1 MEKLDY
7 SLLDVP
13 EILQF
18 MFYPRTDWRPPPPG
32 ATDHSLPAGDDVNL
46 SGRFY
51 PHDKGSPSILFF
63 HGNGEV
69 ASDYDGIAPLYH
81 QIGVNLF
88 VADYRGYGKS
98 EGSPTISNLV
108 SDSHATL
115 DALEEILMEGG
126 FGGKLYAMGR
136 SLGSY
141 CAVELAAHHPSRI
154 NGLIAESGTANVS
167 RILSYFNLDRDPAV
181 KELERKH
188 QEKVR
193 SIILPLLIIHGA
205 ADSLVPIELARELYA
220 TVSSAEKRFV
230 TIPGAG
236 HNDVLA
242 VGMEQYFQAIKEFVF
257 AQR

>member
-1 MEKLDY
+1 MEQIDY

-18 MFYPRTDWRPPPPG
+18 MFYPRADWRPPPPS
-32 ATDHSLPAGDDVNL
+32 ATDHSWSVEDRVSL

-51 PHDKGSPSILFF
+51 SHDKGSPSILFF

-69 ASDYDGIAPLYH
+69 ASDYDGIAPLYN

-88 VADYRGYGKS
+88 VADYRGYGTS
-98 EGSPTISNLV
+98 EGSPTVSSLV

-115 DALEEILMEGG
+115 DAVEEILKEGG
-126 FGGKLYAMGR
+126 YVGALYVMGR

-141 CAVELAAHHPSRI
+141 CAVELAAQYPSRI
-154 NGLIAESGTANVS
+154 RGLIAESGTANVS

-181 KELERKH
+181 KELARKH
-188 QEKVR
+188 REKVR
-193 SIILPLLIIHGA
+193 SITLPLLIIHGA
-205 ADSLVPIELARELYA
+205 ADSLVPIELARELYE

-230 TIPGAG
+230 TIRGAG

-242 VGMEQYFQAIKEFVF
+242 VG
-257 AQR
+257 